1 MEFVLFLVVAG
12 CLGILFY
19 ATRSEKTQNSLKEHI
34 KAAEV
39 IVTSEIKNDVA
50 KVEAVAEELQKEI
63 AAVAEEVQS
72 TVVAVQEKVT
82 EVKETVAEVKETVKK
97 VAKKPVA
104 DKPKADKPKT
114 AKKVTTEVAKPK
126 EKKTAAKGV
135 KKAKKA

>member
-1 MEFVLFLVVAG
+1 MDFVLFLVVAG
-12 CLGILFY
+12 CLGVLFY
-19 ATRSEKTQNSLKEHI
+19 ATRSGQTQNSLKEHI

-72 TVVAVQEKVT
+72 TVVAVQEKV
-82 EVKETVAEVKETVKK
+82 AEVKETVKK
-97 VAKKPVA
+97 AAKKPVA

-114 AKKVTTEVAKPK
+114 AKKVTAEVAKPK